1 MIISHEK
8 ECTVVVK
15 NAQTNDGGMWKFLI
29 GTMHGTNYR
38 EVEQDNIV
46 VISNEG
52 KLGELWVSIMFFKFA

>member
-1 MIISHEK
+1 MIISQEK

-15 NAQTNDGGMWKFLI
+15 NSQTKDGGIWKFLI

-38 EVEQDNIV
+38 EVEQDNNV

-52 KLGELWVSIMFFKFA
+52 KLGKILVSLMLCKLT